1 MQLGIAYNFFNG
13 EEHLLASLRS
23 VRNSASYICVVF
35 QEFSNSGEPCS
46 DAARS
51 VLREATESN
60 LIDECVMF
68 EPDLGK
74 PRATNET
81 RKRQIGLDRCKTK
94 RCTHFLSMDAD
105 EFYRGHEF
113 EKAKAFLENNNI
125 HISTVP
131 SFFHLK
137 SPQYR
142 CLDTTM
148 VPFICKINCLTRTG
162 AARYPVRMTD
172 PTRRI
177 WNWPRRHHLFDESS
191 IAMYHMNFVRSDFTS
206 KFANTST
213 TDTAFLDT
221 VKNKI
226 LTWSYPETFVFPGKG
241 EYQMVCVPNEFSTY
255 DPLEKG
261 RHED

>member
-1 MQLGIAYNFFNG
+1 MRLGIAYNFFNG
-13 EEHLLASLRS
+13 EEHLHASLRS

-35 QEFSNSGEPCS
+35 QKISNSGEPCS
-46 DAARS
+46 VAARIA
-51 VLREATESN
+51 LQDAIDSN

-68 EPDLGK
+68 EPDLSK
-74 PRATNET
+74 PRAANET
-81 RKRQIGLDRCKTK
+81 RKRQIGLDRCKTE

-105 EFYRGHEF
+105 EFYRKHEF
-113 EKAKAFLENNNI
+113 EKAQAFLENKNI

-148 VPFICKINCLTRTG
+148 VPFICKINFLTRTG
-162 AARYPVRMTD
+162 AARYPVQMTD

-177 WNWPRRHHLFDESS
+177 WTWPNRHHLFDANS

-213 TDTAFLDT
+213 MDTAFLDA

-226 LTWSYPETFVFPGKG
+226 MSWNYPEPFTFPGKG
-241 EYQMVCVPNEFSTY
+241 DYRMTCVPNEFSTF
-255 DPLEKG
+255 DPLEMN
-261 RHED
+261 HNAD